1 MRGLFIGRFQPFHNG
16 HLKGIAWALERCD
29 ELVVAVGSTQRS
41 FDRMDLFTAGERIEM
56 IRRVLKARK
65 LEGRCIII
73 PVSDINNNAL
83 WVSHLES
90 LCPEFGV
97 VFSNNPLV
105 KLLFS
110 ETGKKV
116 LEVPLFERNRCD
128 GTYIRKIMLSG
139 SRWKKLVPPEVAGF
153 IAESRG
159 AERLRSVSKGDKSEV
174 VR

>member
-16 HLKGIAWALERCD
+16 HLKGIRWALERCD

-56 IRRVLKARK
+56 IRGVLKAGK
-65 LEGRCIII
+65 LDGRCIII

-83 WVSHLES
+83 WVSHLKS
-90 LCPEFGV
+90 LCPEFKV

-110 ETGKKV
+110 EAGMKV
-116 LEVPLFERNRCD
+116 LEVPLFERRKCD
-128 GTYIRKIMLSG
+128 GTYIRKLMLSG
-139 SRWKKLVPPEVAGF
+139 NKWRELVPPEVAEF
-153 IAESRG
+153 IAESKG
-159 AERLRSVSKGDKSEV
+159 AERLRSISKGDKSEV

>member
-1 MRGLFIGRFQPFHNG
+1 
-16 HLKGIAWALERCD
+16 
-29 ELVVAVGSTQRS
+29 
-41 FDRMDLFTAGERIEM
+41 MDLFTAGERIEM

-65 LEGRCIII
+65 LEGKCIII

-90 LCPEFGV
+90 LCPEFGI

-110 ETGKKV
+110 GTGKKV
-116 LEVPLFERNRCD
+116 LEVPLFERDRCD
-128 GTYIRKIMLSG
+128 GTYIRKLMLSG
-139 SRWKKLVPPEVAGF
+139 SKWKGLVPPEVAEF
-153 IAESRG
+153 IAESGG

-174 VR
+174 VK